1 MSDDNPAEL
10 DLEAQYRE
18 MASDEAHEREAE
30 EWTEGLIGD
39 AFPEERNLGG
49 KSCKS

>member
-1 MSDDNPAEL
+1 MNDDNPTEL

-30 EWTEGLIGD
+30 EWID
-39 AFPEERNLGG
+39 ALVDEALSEE
-49 KSCKS
+49 